1 MAVPGGP
8 SSAAE
13 TGSSVHRPSLGK
25 GRTIVS
31 CRRVG
36 RCSSLPDIRQPIWD
50 GALQPDDLRLV
61 GRGETVHLQ
70 HCASCHGRDLQ
81 GQPDWQ
87 SPDGEGYLPAPPHD
101 ETGHS
106 WHHPDR
112 LLFDCEARREPGRR
126 SEEAQK
132 PHAGLRRRSRPRR
145 RHRGPVLHQITL
157 AFGRAA
163 QARRAQSQPP
173 ASGTMSSTP
182 GGARVIRNCRDYS
195 NASAAIAVTTSAIS
209 PCRSS
214 LCPLR
219 ADAWSSAEVMTTV
232 RPRLGTT

>member
-1 MAVPGGP
+1 M
-8 SSAAE
+8 
-13 TGSSVHRPSLGK
+13 
-25 GRTIVS
+25 S

-36 RCSSLPDIRQPIWD
+36 SCSSLPVIRQPIRD
-50 GALQPDDLRLV
+50 GASAARRSTLGRPRRGGIPAALRVMSRPGSSGPARLAV
-61 GRGETVHLQ
+61 TGQGGVPSGAAARRNRAQL
-70 HCASCHGRDLQ
+70 ASS
-81 GQPDWQ
+81 GQAAVRR
-87 SPDGEGYLPAPPHD
+87 Y
-101 ETGHS
+101 
-106 WHHPDR
+106 
-112 LLFDCEARREPGRR
+112 EARREPGRK

-173 ASGTMSSTP
+173 ASGPMSSTP
-182 GGARVIRNCRDYS
+182 CAARVIRDCQDYS
-195 NASAAIAVTTSAIS
+195 NASVSIAVTTSAIS

-219 ADAWSSAEVMTTV
+219 ADGWSSAEVMTTV